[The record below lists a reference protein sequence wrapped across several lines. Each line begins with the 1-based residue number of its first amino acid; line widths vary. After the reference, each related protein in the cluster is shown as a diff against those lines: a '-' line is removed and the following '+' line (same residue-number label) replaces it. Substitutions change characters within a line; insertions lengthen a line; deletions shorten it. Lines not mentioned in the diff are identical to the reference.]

1 MLPSAL
7 TGVRSERSGAP
18 YHVISTSSPGPNASA
33 AALDGG
39 GVVCSA
45 FPGGDGVAFLDGSVG
60 CSLWLVVF
68 WTRPLSCARAS
79 WSKPTMRSRTTGF
92 ERGKR
97 NFWMRCITL
106 RNSNAARYRRTTRHR
121 RFGRLTR
128 LSVQSFGE
136 RCPVWRGE
144 EALP

>member
-7 TGVRSERSGAP
+7 TRERSERSGAP
-18 YHVISTSSPGPNASA
+18 YTVIYTSSPGPMTSA
-33 AALDGG
+33 EELDGG
-39 GVVCSA
+39 GGVCSE

-79 WSKPTMRSRTTGF
+79 WSKPTMRSTTTGF

-97 NFWMRCITL
+97 NFGMRCITL
-106 RNSNAARYRRTTRHR
+106 CNSNAARYRRTTRHR
-121 RFGRLTR
+121 RFGRFTR
-128 LSVQSFGE
+128 LSVTSFGE
-136 RCPVWRGE
+136 RCPGVEG
-144 EALP
+144 